1 MVAMVANNVA
11 PSGLRRDILL
21 AVLSAY
27 KKSPGICALALH
39 LVLCHNRE
47 KHGAQEIR
55 LTANSQGCRWQR
67 LQSDWSSTR
76 RRMRL

>member
-1 MVAMVANNVA
+1 MVAMAANNAV

-27 KKSPGICALALH
+27 KKSPGIRALALH

-47 KHGAQEIR
+47 KHEAQEIG
-55 LTANSQGCRWQR
+55 LTANCQPCLWQR
-67 LQSDWSSTR
+67 PASDWSSTR